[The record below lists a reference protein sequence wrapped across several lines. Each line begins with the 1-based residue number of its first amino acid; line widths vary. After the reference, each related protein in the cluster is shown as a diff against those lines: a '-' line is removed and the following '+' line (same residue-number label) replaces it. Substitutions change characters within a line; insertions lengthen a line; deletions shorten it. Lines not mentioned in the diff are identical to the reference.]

1 MAKTKSSFT
10 GLDNFNYKILNEDGA
25 TVRTPTRIEGL
36 QEITISKDQEVVKAY
51 GDNRT
56 METAVSNGDVELES
70 GFHTLSLE
78 DRANLFGLQIDEDGI
93 VAVGNDT
100 PNDVAV
106 VLERT
111 NAEGREVVGLLS
123 GKFVFAEVEGSTT
136 SDEVEFSSQST
147 TGTFIAQDIEGY
159 EEPKAMLLGFDAK
172 GTHTA
177 LYSIWK
183 KVFGEAHPDAP
194 TEPTT
199 VSAQSVAFDV
209 ETASVEEGS
218 T

>member
-10 GLDNFNYKILNEDGA
+10 GLDNFNYKVLNQEGSI
-25 TVRTPTRIEGL
+25 VRTPTRIEGL

-78 DRANLFGLQIDEDGI
+78 DRANLFGLQVDEDGI

-123 GKFVFAEVEGSTT
+123 GKFVFA
-136 SDEVEFSSQST
+136 
-147 TGTFIAQDIEGY
+147 
-159 EEPKAMLLGFDAK
+159 
-172 GTHTA
+172 
-177 LYSIWK
+177 
-183 KVFGEAHPDAP
+183 
-194 TEPTT
+194 
-199 VSAQSVAFDV
+199 
-209 ETASVEEGS
+209 
-218 T
+218 